1 MHSVL
6 SIVSL
11 FPSCPFSFCHCI
23 CLSFRGSTASN
34 CLVGI
39 FKCFWYS
46 GYDLW
51 HLTTSLTRWTSSYD
65 LWHLTTSLTRW
76 ISSYDLWHLT
86 TSLTP
91 WISSYDLWHLTTSL
105 TRWTSN
111 YDLWHLTT
119 SLTWWTSSYDLWH
132 LTTSLTRWTSSY
144 DIWHQT
150 TSLPRWTLV
159 LATKPTSRA
168 SWHLAMDRDLYQS
181 GISTPP
187 LSISMVVTIELTN
200 CYHWP
205 LTHTTELWSN
215 MTVIYRVK
223 TTHLRLTIILIIP
236 YIFFYII

>member
-46 GYDLW
+46 
-51 HLTTSLTRWTSSYD
+51 SYA
-65 LWHLTTSLTRW
+65 
-76 ISSYDLWHLT
+76 
-86 TSLTP
+86 
-91 WISSYDLWHLTTSL
+91 
-105 TRWTSN
+105 
-111 YDLWHLTT
+111 
-119 SLTWWTSSYDLWH
+119 LWH

-144 DIWHQT
+144 DIWLLDFSSHHET
-150 TSLPRWTLV
+150 
-159 LATKPTSRA
+159 
-168 SWHLAMDRDLYQS
+168 HLKSFLTPSHGQGFISIRDFY
-181 GISTPP
+181 P

-205 LTHTTELWSN
+205 LTHKTELWSN

-223 TTHLRLTIILIIP
+223 TTHLRLTIIVIIP
-236 YIFFYII
+236 YIFFYIV

>member
-46 GYDLW
+46 
-51 HLTTSLTRWTSSYD
+51 SYD
-65 LWHLTTSLTRW
+65 LWHLTTSLTR
-76 ISSYDLWHLT
+76 L
-86 TSLTP
+86 
-91 WISSYDLWHLTTSL
+91 
-105 TRWTSN
+105 
-111 YDLWHLTT
+111 
-119 SLTWWTSSYDLWH
+119 TSSYDLWH